1 MKRFLFWFVAAL
13 FAIAWLLSAIHD
25 DRSGPARNPEW
36 VRTSGVAGGPP
47 GDVIQQYS
55 GHTVVLYRGAPT
67 DADDLEGFRHE
78 VAGQGGK
85 VLDVNERGVTVLY
98 EDRSADDEG
107 IRFLPDRPPAA
118 GRVHAEGLPVPVVPG
133 TRVTEARVEPP
144 ARPDRS
150 VRPRDVYRSVRPR
163 VEPSPP
169 RTRPAEPGLK
179 EVEGRLSATEDR
191 ARRDARQRL
200 DREVAD
206 LIAPSAARDWKV
218 PAALVDRLIRRV
230 TVKPVVRDYGTLY
243 QATLTVDLS
252 PARLREIVE
261 AHRHEQVVKRLVWL
275 GSLLAFVLVC
285 LATVS
290 GYIKADE
297 ATKGYYTTR
306 LRLAAA
312 AGVGAAGVLIYQMM
326 V

>member
-13 FAIAWLLSAIHD
+13 FAVAWLLSAVHHG
-25 DRSGPARNPEW
+25 RSRHPEW
-36 VRTSGVAGGPP
+36 VRALEDVEGPAGVVVDQHGGR
-47 GDVIQQYS
+47 
-55 GHTVVLYRGAPT
+55 TVVLYPGAPT
-67 DADDLEGFRHE
+67 DADDLDRFRHGFCGR
-78 VAGQGGK
+78 AGK
-85 VLDVNERGVTVLY
+85 VLDANERGVTVVY
-98 EDRSADDEG
+98 EDASVDDEG
-107 IRFLPDRPPAA
+107 VRFLPDRPSAL
-118 GRVHAEGLPVPVVPG
+118 GRVYAEGLPVPVVPG

-150 VRPRDVYRSVRPR
+150 VRPRDVYRSARPR
-163 VEPSPP
+163 AVPSPP
-169 RTRPAEPGLK
+169 RTRPAEPGVR

-191 ARRDARQRL
+191 ARKDARERL
-200 DREVAD
+200 EREVAD
-206 LIAPSAARDWKV
+206 LIAPEVSRGWKV
-218 PAALVDRLIRRV
+218 PAPLIDRLVRRV
-230 TVKPVVRDYGTLY
+230 TIKPVVRDYGTLY

-252 PARLREIVE
+252 PARLREIVD
-261 AHRHEQVVKRLVWL
+261 AHRHEQVVRRLVWL